1 MTALKICSGN
11 LVYKLLLLSY
21 TASQDL
27 ESHNK
32 LINVKK
38 ADRIIVPG
46 NWWLFSEYPEV
57 TMEAAEDTSLLNTV
71 WLKMYINQMEKVW
84 WLINKLLNW

>member
-1 MTALKICSGN
+1 MTALKIFSGN

-21 TASQDL
+21 KASQDL

-32 LINVKK
+32 LINVRK

-57 TMEAAEDTSLLNTV
+57 TMDGGEDTC
-71 WLKMYINQMEKVW
+71 
-84 WLINKLLNW
+84 LINTCVIKNVH